1 MANWSRPRPS
11 SCCCSHMITRYIP
24 FTLLAMQTN
33 GHKIT
38 ATSMCYCLVPSNSNR
53 LLQNPPKSPP
63 SKVANILVCA
73 LGCLQSPS
81 TCTVTSASS
90 YLDIFCCSFCGWRSP
105 AAAWKDCGVTF
116 LLSWEK
122 WELVYV
128 WDNDLSIS
136 VLGYCIPVWMV
147 LVSVQVRR
155 SVTSLLWIYPYTNI
169 VFFK

>member
-1 MANWSRPRPS
+1 MIPPPRPS
-11 SCCCSHMITRYIP
+11 SCCCSYMITRYIP

-90 YLDIFCCSFCGWRSP
+90 YLDILLFILRPVAGGHLLPHEKTVEWHSCWAGRNESLFTCGTMTS
-105 AAAWKDCGVTF
+105 AY
-116 LLSWEK
+116 LSWAIVFQFE
-122 WELVYV
+122 WS
-128 WDNDLSIS
+128 W
-136 VLGYCIPVWMV
+136 
-147 LVSVQVRR
+147 LVSR
-155 SVTSLLWIYPYTNI
+155 SGGQSPLCSEYIYIPT
-169 VFFK
+169 